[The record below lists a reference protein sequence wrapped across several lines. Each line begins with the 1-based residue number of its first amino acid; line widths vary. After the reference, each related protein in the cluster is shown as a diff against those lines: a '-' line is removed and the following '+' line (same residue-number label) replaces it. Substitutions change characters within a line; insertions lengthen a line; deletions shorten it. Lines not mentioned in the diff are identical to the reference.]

1 MTNTYR
7 HSLAAAHDK
16 EKYSKGWKQ
25 TWNDLFV
32 EDDRLGFFLK
42 WFPFKTHE
50 NLPLI
55 EIQQEYLM
63 SHGGGGW
70 FKNMTTLTELKKE
83 KKK

>member
-16 EKYSKGWKQ
+16 EKYGKGWKQ

-42 WFPFKTHE
+42 
-50 NLPLI
+50 
-55 EIQQEYLM
+55 
-63 SHGGGGW
+63 
-70 FKNMTTLTELKKE
+70 
-83 KKK
+83 